1 MPGGHVA
8 VTSGAGDVTV
18 DGAPGGRAPQGEPCC
33 SGGGTP
39 GVLLRGLLL
48 WGRLRDAAPD

>member
-8 VTSGAGDVTV
+8 VTSDPGDVTV
-18 DGAPGGRAPQGEPCC
+18 DSAPGGRAPQGEPCR
-33 SGGGTP
+33 SGRWAP

-48 WGRLRDAAPD
+48 W